1 MITMKAKILLLCL
14 FFSCLIACDRDGDDG
29 NLIIAIDNT
38 ANTSGVYTILIDGKS
53 SGSIVR
59 EPNFKASNYVNC
71 GDDWT
76 KISKTTNVSVV
87 TGVSGG
93 KHKVELQRHG
103 DNVIVTSWNVDFD
116 GCEKLVAIF

>member
-1 MITMKAKILLLCL
+1 MKTKILLMFVLL
-14 FFSCLIACDRDGDDG
+14 SSLTACERDGESG
-29 NLIIAIDNT
+29 NLIVAIDNT

-53 SGSIVR
+53 NGSIVR

-71 GDDWT
+71 GDDWV

-93 KHKVELQRHG
+93 KHKVELQRQG
-103 DNVIVTSWNVDFD
+103 NKVIVTSWDIDFD
-116 GCEKLVAIF
+116 KCKKLVAVF